1 MKNQQINIAY
11 LNLYHLFNKVASLNV
26 LLTSSLKETH
36 IMGVGE
42 TRLKDYMDDKQLH
55 IENYSIIRRDK
66 THDNHTG
73 IAAYI
78 HNSLYNNVKRRKDL
92 DHKDI
97 ESLWLEIKQEK
108 SIPSLICFL
117 YRNPEEKGKALFEWQ
132 TKFQEMIENI
142 PHKNYELQIFGDLN
156 IDMHLKQPDWDSTI
170 TQLGLEQLIQETTRE
185 TLTKGSL
192 IDHIYTN
199 TKSKITNTK
208 VIHTK
213 LSDHYT
219 IYCTYFLKIPKTA
232 PKGHNYMNYRSYK
245 HFDENAYLSF
255 LGTLPFD
262 NIYQHTDPQR
272 ALDFLCNLLK
282 LAINKHVPIKTKRVK
297 HSDIPAWL
305 TNQTIEAM
313 RVRDTFNK
321 KTQEVEFKKHK
332 NTVNNLVKRDKK
344 TYFNQMI
351 EDNKDTKTI
360 WKAINT
366 ITNSKKKGPKTKIN
380 LDPNEI
386 NDYFLNLPQTI
397 LTPEIRENSNN
408 YECTQELIDFC
419 NNKNTP
425 KHFSIPFVTVPEV
438 GKLISQLKNTNAVG
452 PDEIPVNLLKIA
464 LPHII
469 EPLTYVYN
477 LCIDKNCFP
486 SQLKEAKVIPLPKT
500 QDTSHPKNIRPIS
513 LLPILSKPLE
523 RHIHKYMYQHLDKN
537 KLLHKYQSG
546 FRPKHSCQT
555 ALVKL
560 IDNWLTA
567 INKSEYIGT
576 VYLDF
581 KKAFD
586 LVNHKI
592 LLMKLKQYFPKSQ
605 ITEFI
610 ESYLTSRTQFV
621 LLNGKKSH
629 TKETTSGVP
638 QGSVLGPLFFL
649 VYINDLPLHL
659 NQQTEN
665 TLFADDSSLYTSNK
679 QISFI
684 NNTLQDSLVKTNV
697 WCNKNSMIIHPDK
710 TKSMIIAPRQKQQL
724 HKPVLSLTLGKSNI
738 EQVKEH
744 KLLGVTIDSGLSWNK
759 HIEIMIKKL
768 SRNIFLLYKLRQFVE
783 QKHLHLFFNAQ
794 IMSHLNYASTIWDG
808 CSQDT
813 FKKLNALHRRAVKQI
828 NSCQTTAT
836 DEKLRSLNILPLRK
850 QLDLNKTTLIHKI
863 YNNETP
869 AYLTDIITK
878 APSRYNSKKLIVP
891 QPKLDL
897 YKTSLSFSGSVL
909 WNSLPNDFR
918 LGLSH
923 STFKKKLH
931 LFMIDNKIT

>member
-11 LNLYHLFNKVASLNV
+11 LNLYHLFNKVTSVNV
-26 LLTSSLKETH
+26 LLSTSLKGTH
-36 IMGVGE
+36 ILGIGE
-42 TRLKDYMDDKQLH
+42 SRLKDFMDDKQLH

-66 THDNHTG
+66 THEKHTG

-78 HNSLYNNVKRRKDL
+78 HNSIYQNIKRRPDL
-92 DHKDI
+92 DYKDI
-97 ESLWLEIKQEK
+97 ETLWLEIKQEN

-117 YRNPEEKGKALFEWQ
+117 YRNPDEKGKTLSEWR
-132 TKFQEMIENI
+132 TKFQEMIDKI

-156 IDMHLKQPDWDSTI
+156 IDLHLQQPDWEAIT

-185 TLTKGSL
+185 TPKTNTL

-208 VIHTK
+208 VLQTK
-213 LSDHYT
+213 ISDHYT
-219 IYCTYFLKIPKTA
+219 IYCTYLLKIPKSA
-232 PKGHNYMNYRSYK
+232 PKEHKYMSYRSYK
-245 HFDENAYLSF
+245 HFDENAFLMF
-255 LGTLPFD
+255 LGTLPFG
-262 NIYQHTDPQR
+262 NIYQHTDPQE

-297 HSDIPAWL
+297 QADIPAWL
-305 TNQTIEAM
+305 TNKTMEAM

-321 KTQEVEFKKHK
+321 NTQKAQFDKHK
-332 NTVNNLVKRDKK
+332 NTVNNLVKQDKK
-344 TYFNQMI
+344 NFFNKMI
-351 EDNKDTKTI
+351 EDKKDTKTI
-360 WKAINT
+360 WKAMNT
-366 ITNSKKKGPKTKIN
+366 ITNSSKKGPKTKID

-386 NDYFLNLPQTI
+386 NDYFLNLPQTV
-397 LTPEIRENSNN
+397 LTPEIREHSSN
-408 YECTQELIDFC
+408 YECSQELFEFC
-419 NNKNTP
+419 NNKNPP
-425 KHFSIPFVTVPEV
+425 KNFIIPFITIPEV
-438 GKLISQLKNTNAVG
+438 GKRISELKNTNAVG

-477 LCIDKNCFP
+477 LCIEKNCFP
-486 SQLKEAKVIPLPKT
+486 SQLKEAKVIPLPKS

-523 RHIHKYMYQHLDKN
+523 RHIHKYMYQHLDNN

-555 ALVKL
+555 ALVNL
-560 IDNWLTA
+560 IDNWLSA
-567 INKSEYIGT
+567 INRSEFIGT

-586 LVNHKI
+586 LVNHKT
-592 LLMKLKQYFPKSQ
+592 LLIKLKQYFPQSK

-610 ESYLTSRTQFV
+610 ESYLTNRSQFV
-621 LLNGKKSH
+621 ILNGNKSNR
-629 TKETTSGVP
+629 KEIQSGVP

-659 NQQTEN
+659 NKQTEN

-679 QISFI
+679 HIASI
-684 NNTLQDSLVKTNV
+684 NNTLQDSLNKTSE
-697 WCNKNSMIIHPDK
+697 WCNRNSMVIHPDK

-724 HKPVLSLTLGKSNI
+724 HKPTLNLTIGSSNI

-744 KLLGVTIDSGLSWNK
+744 KLLGVFIDTHLTWNK
-759 HIEIMIKKL
+759 HIETMIKKL
-768 SRNIFLLYKLRQFVE
+768 SRNIFLLYKLRQFVQ
-783 QKHLHLFFNAQ
+783 QKHLLLFFNAH

-813 FKKLNALHRRAVKQI
+813 FKKLNSIHRRAVKQI
-828 NSCQTTAT
+828 NCSQSTST
-836 DEKLRSLNILPLRK
+836 DEKLKKLNILPLKK
-850 QLDLNKTTLIHKI
+850 QLDLNKTLLVHKI

-869 AYLTDIITK
+869 AYLADIISK
-878 APSRYNSKKLIVP
+878 APNRYNSKKLIVP

-897 YKTSLSFSGSVL
+897 FKSSLSFSGSIL
-909 WNSLPNDFR
+909 WNNLPSTLKLNVSTKC
-918 LGLSH
+918 LKKHLH
-923 STFKKKLH
+923 SFLINT
-931 LFMIDNKIT
+931 